1 MENRFN
7 ESDSTKGVTG
17 IAVAVYT
24 VVILALLVFGALL
37 VYGGVFGVNWCNNHE
52 QEHRILD
59 GRYR

>member
-1 MENRFN
+1 MAKTVVENRFN

-37 VYGGVFGVNWCNNHE
+37 VYGGVFGVN
-52 QEHRILD
+52 
-59 GRYR
+59 GRVCSRFIGN